1 MLCRLERTVLNRCRI
16 RGLGHLLTVHGCAHI
31 LGETVDDFESLSCG
45 RQSLILRESV
55 QPLQDFLDVL
65 LSENLLYKFDCAE

>member
-45 RQSLILRESV
+45 RQSLILRELV
-55 QPLQDFLDVL
+55 QPLQDCLDVL